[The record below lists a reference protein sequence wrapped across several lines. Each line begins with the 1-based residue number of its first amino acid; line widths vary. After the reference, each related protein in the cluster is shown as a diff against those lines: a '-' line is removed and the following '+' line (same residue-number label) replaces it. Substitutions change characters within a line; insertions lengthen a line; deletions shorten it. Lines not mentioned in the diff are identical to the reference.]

1 MLEGNDGDGYIN
13 LRIYMYMYAV
23 GLHTAG
29 TFHGFGSWF
38 DVWFGDIP
46 QQDHEP
52 VILSTSPQT
61 P

>member
-1 MLEGNDGDGYIN
+1 MEGEGGDKCY
-13 LRIYMYMYAV
+13 YTV